1 MFFLHNLDDKC
12 FNIVTTNLNVRERS
26 VLKIHNTWR
35 AYFFAK
41 VYIIMYFSNQ
51 RSHLNMTLQ
60 IHVNLWLLDM
70 NIRPENMN
78 SSDESRV
85 YFIHIWCKSHFC
97 TVEIHIYCKIN
108 NRQCLIDIWIMYV
121 KVFFCIVII
130 FWISDR
136 SSVPSKP
143 LLDLDND
150 ILVYCR

>member
-1 MFFLHNLDDKC
+1 M
-12 FNIVTTNLNVRERS
+12 ISVTILWLPILMCVKEVS
-26 VLKIHNTWR
+26 WR
-35 AYFFAK
+35 FITRDVHTFFAK

-78 SSDESRV
+78 SSDESRG

-97 TVEIHIYCKIN
+97 TVEIHIYYKIN

-136 SSVPSKP
+136 SSVPSKS